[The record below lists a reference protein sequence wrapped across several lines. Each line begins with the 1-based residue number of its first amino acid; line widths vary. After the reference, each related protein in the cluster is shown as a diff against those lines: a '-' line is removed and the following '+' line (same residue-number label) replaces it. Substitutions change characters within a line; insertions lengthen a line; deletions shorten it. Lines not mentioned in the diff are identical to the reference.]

1 MRVKVEAL
9 RAASR
14 QALEAERDRLE
25 QETQEENRRVS
36 RLLRA
41 AADEERARE
50 RASLASAQKQAREL
64 LSARQAQAAKERD
77 TALAQCEEEWAAELA
92 RALSALRERLGTQF
106 TFFFSY
112 Y

>member
-9 RAASR
+9 RAASQ

-25 QETQEENRRVS
+25 QETREENRRVI

-50 RASLASAQKQAREL
+50 RASLEAAEKQAREL
-64 LSARQAQAAKERD
+64 LSARQAQAGKERD
-77 TALAQCEEEWAAELA
+77 TALAQCEEEWAAELS

-106 TFFFSY
+106 ILGY
-112 Y
+112 

>member
-25 QETQEENRRVS
+25 QETQEENRRVI

-41 AADEERARE
+41 AADEERASE
-50 RASLASAQKQAREL
+50 RASLEAAQKQAREL
-64 LSARQAQAAKERD
+64 SSARQAQAWKERD
-77 TALAQCEEEWAAELA
+77 TALAQCEEEWAAELS

-106 TFFFSY
+106 ILVY
-112 Y
+112 